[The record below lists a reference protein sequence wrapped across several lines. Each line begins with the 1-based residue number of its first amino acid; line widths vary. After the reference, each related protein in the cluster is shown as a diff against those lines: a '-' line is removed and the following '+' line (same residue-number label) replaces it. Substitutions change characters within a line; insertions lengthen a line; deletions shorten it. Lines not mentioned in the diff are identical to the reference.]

1 LTHFK
6 LASLVGVLGVVVG
19 LCAFLFNYHNI
30 SLSFPGYRLF
40 VAPAI
45 FLLSF
50 FSEETDFIPKMI
62 LFISGQFTGYFF
74 VAYLCRAISSLT
86 KNKSSNL

>member
-6 LASLVGVLGVVVG
+6 AASLVGIIGVVVG

-30 SLSFPGYRLF
+30 SLSFPGYRLL

-45 FLLSF
+45 FVLSF
-50 FSEETDFIPKMI
+50 ISEETDFIPKMI
-62 LFISGQFTGYFF
+62 LFISGQFTGYFC
-74 VAYLCRAISSLT
+74 VAYFCRAILELT
-86 KNKSSNL
+86 KNKSNRL